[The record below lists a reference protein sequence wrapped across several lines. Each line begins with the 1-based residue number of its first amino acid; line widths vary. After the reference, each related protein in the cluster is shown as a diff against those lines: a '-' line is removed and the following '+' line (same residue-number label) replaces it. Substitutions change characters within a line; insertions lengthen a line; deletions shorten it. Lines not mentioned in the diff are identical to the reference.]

1 MRRVVIGLMVLSA
14 PVLAENSS
22 YGPPVSVCL
31 NKYTIP
37 QIQTDRSAA
46 EVVDEAYGKCGDV
59 LAQWNKERESLPAEM
74 VAKQNDELHEFYVH
88 MIEARR
94 RVESDRK

>member
-1 MRRVVIGLMVLSA
+1 MVLSA

-22 YGPPVSVCL
+22 YGPPVSACL

-37 QIQTDRSAA
+37 QIKTDRPAI

-59 LAQWNKERESLPAEM
+59 LAQWNRERESLPVEM

-88 MIEARR
+88 MIEVRR
-94 RVESDRK
+94 KAEAAKK